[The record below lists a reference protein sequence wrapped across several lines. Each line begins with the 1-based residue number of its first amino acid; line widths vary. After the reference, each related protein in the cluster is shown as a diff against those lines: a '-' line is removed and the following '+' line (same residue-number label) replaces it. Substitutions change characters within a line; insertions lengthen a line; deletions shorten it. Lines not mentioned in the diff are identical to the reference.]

1 MELVKPDLGLFFWM
15 MITFL
20 IVLFLMT
27 KFAWKP
33 IMKMIKDR
41 EASIDDA
48 LKSAEKAKAE
58 IASMQADNERLLNE
72 ARRERDAMLKE
83 ARDMKDAIVGEAKGK
98 AKAEADKLLAAARE
112 AIQNEK
118 MAAITD
124 LKNQVAQLSIDIAEK
139 MLKRE
144 LSSDSKQKEL
154 ISDLLKDA
162 KLN

>member
-72 ARRERDAMLKE
+72 ARRERDTMLKE

>member
-98 AKAEADKLLAAARE
+98 AKAEADKLLATARE

>member
-1 MELVKPDLGLFFWM
+1 MELVKPELGLFFWM
-15 MITFL
+15 MVTFL

-41 EASIDDA
+41 EVSIEDA

-72 ARRERDAMLKE
+72 ARRERDTMLKE

-98 AKAEADKLLAAARE
+98 AKVEADKLLASARE

-124 LKNQVAQLSIDIAEK
+124 LKNQVAQLSIDIAER

-144 LSSDSKQKEL
+144 LSAESKQKEL

>member
-15 MITFL
+15 MVTFL
-20 IVLFLMT
+20 IVLFLLT

-112 AIQNEK
+112 TIQNEK

-144 LSSDSKQKEL
+144 LSADSKQKEL